1 MGIKTI
7 ILLLAVGLG
16 VFCSDKVTAELLIVT
31 YSPLYLNLTFSEEV
45 ALPKF
50 QLLFNEIPIE
60 YNVICNTT

>member
-31 YSPLYLNLTFSEEV
+31 Y
-45 ALPKF
+45 
-50 QLLFNEIPIE
+50 
-60 YNVICNTT
+60 